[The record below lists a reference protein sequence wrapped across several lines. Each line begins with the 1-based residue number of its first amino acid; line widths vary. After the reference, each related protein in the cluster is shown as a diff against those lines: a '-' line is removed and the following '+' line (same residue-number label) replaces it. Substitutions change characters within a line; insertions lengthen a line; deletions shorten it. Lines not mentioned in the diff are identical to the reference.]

1 MQTYISILRGINV
14 SGHRIIKMDALKK
27 LCLSL
32 DFYNIKTYIQSGN
45 IIFEAIP
52 TESKIISNRL
62 KIAIEKEFG
71 FDVPVI
77 TLTQSELESIIT
89 SNPYVND
96 KSKDPSFFHITFLSD
111 WPIEQ
116 NIEQLTPIDLKK
128 DNYKI
133 IDKVIYLFCP
143 DGYSNSKLTNN
154 LFEKK
159 LKVTAT
165 TRNWKTA
172 NELLKLTSK

>member
-52 TESKIISNRL
+52 TENKIISNRL

-71 FDVPVI
+71 YDVPVI
-77 TLTQSELESIIT
+77 TLTQSELETIIS
-89 SNPYVND
+89 SNPFVND
-96 KSKDPSFFHITFLSD
+96 KSKDTSFFHITFLSD
-111 WPIEQ
+111 RPIKK
-116 NIEQLTPIDLKK
+116 NIDLLNPIDFKK
-128 DNYKI
+128 DEYEI
-133 IDKVIYLFCP
+133 INKVIYLFCP

-154 LFEKK
+154 LIEKK
-159 LKVTAT
+159 LNVTAT

-172 NELLKLTSK
+172 NELLKIATK

>member
-14 SGHRIIKMDALKK
+14 SGHRIIKMDALKT

-52 TESKIISNRL
+52 TDNKIISNAI
-62 KIAIEKEFG
+62 KSAIEKEFG
-71 FDVPVI
+71 FDVPII
-77 TLTQSELESIIT
+77 TLRHSELDSIIT
-89 SNPYVND
+89 SNPFVND
-96 KSKDPSFFHITFLSD
+96 KSKDPSFFHVTFLSD
-111 WPIEQ
+111 RPTKQ
-116 NIEQLTPIDLKK
+116 DIEQLTQIDLRNDK
-128 DNYKI
+128 YEI

-143 DGYSNSKLTNN
+143 DSYSNSKLTNS

-165 TRNWKTA
+165 TRNWKTT
-172 NELLKLTSK
+172 NELLNLTTK